1 MSGAVARAYDSIY
14 RWLDNKPH
22 AQTIPHFIQGKVD
35 LIVRHEKANTVKVE
49 AQFDLF
55 DREDAREKLDV
66 KIGEYQ
72 ARRQAELELATYIET
87 CAAPLYRPDLLKV
100 VERLRNCRQSGTYGL
115 KDDGG
120 LIVMWDA
127 KCGLV
132 RLCPDESREETQRL
146 AEFYEPAMMDFKKAK
161 PTHRLFYS
169 VFTTHNYAAKW
180 LKFGKQDVINKF
192 KTWLDNW
199 KNNGAYCPVTFVER
213 YGEWKTYKSL
223 ASEIVRPN
231 DRIRGSMVIEEDP
244 LSAAGDWNV
253 HLNVFLLVDGEF
265 NYKTV
270 RDVWGGNVHVQEIKG
285 DQQSVRAALLEAIKY
300 SARIVPEKSQ
310 EKADGKMVDVNCD
323 HAMCDRPECD
333 AEHAGASDLTEK
345 NSAALSDEGRHR
357 VVTGSPAMTQ
367 WPATAFIEWWD
378 AQQKFRRVRSY
389 GCLYALHGKIWT
401 AMTQP
406 HRKQVC
412 QHAELSELDAERYKR
427 KAWKDVGTH
436 LPKKDREKLKNKL
449 RHAMVHG
456 EKLDPQSIQWLGEIK
471 FSNGF
476 YGLVDLIQGDNFS
489 GQRRPKNNF
498 LIERQPDG

>member
-22 AQTIPHFIQGKVD
+22 AQTVPHFIQGKVD

-49 AQFDLF
+49 TQFDLF

-72 ARRQAELELATYIET
+72 ARRQAELELADYIET

-100 VERLRNCRQSGTYGL
+100 VDKLRNCRQSGTYGL

-146 AEFYEPAMMDFKKAK
+146 AEFYEPAIMDFKKAK

-192 KTWLDNW
+192 KMWLENW
-199 KNNGAYCPVTFVER
+199 KNNGAYCPVKFIER
-213 YGEWKTYKSL
+213 FGEWKTIKSM
-223 ASEIVRPN
+223 ACDVVRPN

-310 EKADGKMVDVNCD
+310 EKENAHMVDS
-323 HAMCDRPECD
+323 DRNVTDCHCVEHDDQHGVDVADDKTSAACD
-333 AEHAGASDLTEK
+333 AVSPDTK
-345 NSAALSDEGRHR
+345 RKAAA
-357 VVTGSPAMTQ
+357 PAMTQ
-367 WPATAFIEWWD
+367 WPATSFIEWWD

-389 GCLYALHGKIWT
+389 GCLYALHGKIWD

-406 HRKQVC
+406 RRKQVC
-412 QHAELSELDAERYKR
+412 QHAELSELDCERYKR
-427 KAWKDVGTH
+427 KDWKDVGTH

-456 EKLDPQSIQWLGEIK
+456 ERLDPQSIQWLGEIK
-471 FSNGF
+471 FANGS

-498 LIERQPDG
+498 LIDRPPDG